1 MPRPQRAPRRRTGE
15 PISIRLSSATD
26 QLVAAEAR
34 RTRRSKSAVVSAFTE
49 ETART
54 RRFPGIGF
62 RGDDAARR
70 AWVIGS
76 GLDAW
81 ELIQMADD
89 FGSVERLLA
98 ETHLNER
105 QVRLALAYRDAYP
118 EEIADAIADN
128 RRSVEELKALYP
140 FVDVAGERT

>member
-1 MPRPQRAPRRRTGE
+1 MPLTGA
-15 PISIRLSSATD
+15 PISIRLSRATD

-34 RTRRSKSAVVSAFTE
+34 RTRRSKSVVVQAITE

-76 GLDAW
+76 GLDVW
-81 ELIQMADD
+81 EIVHRLGD
-89 FGSVERLLA
+89 FGSLERLLDD
-98 ETHLNER
+98 THLEER
-105 QVRLALAYRDAYP
+105 QVRLALAYRDAYTD
-118 EEIADAIADN
+118 EIAEAVAEN
-128 RRSVEELKALYP
+128 RRP
-140 FVDVAGERT
+140 VDEIAILSAFIDVLADRR